1 MTMSEANQAGRGK
14 RLAESEL
21 AKDKL
26 VKSKVLTRNRIIF
39 IWIGILAVIGI
50 VLLVVACETGV
61 ITQQEEPGENVPEA
75 ESGVGS
81 GETGKN
87 TVENRQEP
95 DTEPVQLDESEK
107 LTVGKPYSVKLV
119 EEGSKNILFLG
130 EDQVNSLCDTIGIV
144 SVDKKNKTVKIIMI
158 PRDTYIEYN
167 DKIKSELERANL
179 LHEPGVLRINYTH
192 HVGSRIKYSGK
203 FKSGSISF
211 LADVIG
217 EKFGIEIHDYVKIN
231 PGGFREMVDHLGG
244 VNIKVPYRMDYTDP
258 TQDLV
263 IDIQPGQQHLDGLDA
278 EGFVR
283 FRKGYR
289 EDGTFFEIGDAARKK
304 NQLYFLQEMIKQKGT
319 LQNIDKIPGIIEILG
334 NNIQHSIG
342 LGDMLSSYITMATDI
357 ITKDYEIVS
366 ENLNSDKMIRVDGA
380 SYVVLE

>member
-1 MTMSEANQAGRGK
+1 MSEANQAGRGK

-179 LHEPGVLRINYTH
+179 LHEPGVLRIN
-192 HVGSRIKYSGK
+192 
-203 FKSGSISF
+203 
-211 LADVIG
+211 
-217 EKFGIEIHDYVKIN
+217 
-231 PGGFREMVDHLGG
+231 
-244 VNIKVPYRMDYTDP
+244 
-258 TQDLV
+258 
-263 IDIQPGQQHLDGLDA
+263 
-278 EGFVR
+278 
-283 FRKGYR
+283 
-289 EDGTFFEIGDAARKK
+289 
-304 NQLYFLQEMIKQKGT
+304 
-319 LQNIDKIPGIIEILG
+319 
-334 NNIQHSIG
+334 
-342 LGDMLSSYITMATDI
+342 
-357 ITKDYEIVS
+357 
-366 ENLNSDKMIRVDGA
+366 
-380 SYVVLE
+380 